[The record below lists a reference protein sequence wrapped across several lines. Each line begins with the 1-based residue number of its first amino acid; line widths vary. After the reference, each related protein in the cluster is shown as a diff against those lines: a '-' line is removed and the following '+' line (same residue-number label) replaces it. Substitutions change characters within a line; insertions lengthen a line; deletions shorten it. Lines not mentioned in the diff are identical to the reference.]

1 MKALVLTEVG
11 KFTYKDVPEP
21 TPQRGEVKLR
31 IKAVAICGSD
41 VHGYDGFSG
50 RRIPPVIIGHEASG
64 EVVSVGEGVTDFKAG
79 DGVVFNSLRYC
90 GTCWYCQRG
99 LQELCEN
106 GCCYGIHTKER
117 HLDGA
122 MCDYLCVPAYLCYH
136 IPEGVSYESAALIEP
151 LSIAVHAV
159 GGVEIHTGD
168 TAVIFGA
175 GVIGLM
181 LLKVLRTTGCGKL
194 IVVELDEAK
203 RAMAKANGADVVL
216 DGKGDVAAQ
225 IHEVTCGRGA
235 DLAFEAVGIPITM
248 KNAVNSLR
256 PAGILVQVGNV
267 AQSVDLPLQ
276 TIVMKELQIRGRC
289 YTSVE
294 YETSLRMVE
303 SGKISLEDCISVVA
317 PLTDG
322 QEWFDRLHAQEPGL
336 VRVVLKP

>member
-64 EVVSVGEGVTDFKAG
+64 EVVSVGEGVT
-79 DGVVFNSLRYC
+79 
-90 GTCWYCQRG
+90 
-99 LQELCEN
+99 
-106 GCCYGIHTKER
+106 ER